1 MGSKKLPTW
10 MDPRPDIKALK
21 KVLNSLTELEKKN
34 PSQKI
39 NKKCNNAIR
48 SSIYTINRLE
58 KLSKKFEREGYYD

>member
-1 MGSKKLPTW
+1 
-10 MDPRPDIKALK
+10 MDPRPDIKVLK
-21 KVLNSLTELEKKN
+21 KILNKLTELDKKS

-48 SSIYTINRLE
+48 SAISTINRLE